1 MEMRCYRIEEIRAK
15 IHQAIEPQEDHLT
28 IVKRWTCLLFIRSG
42 QNHLA
47 RHNERGKKT
56 WQTVEKVGRQYQ
68 GMDRLGVRQVPEDGG
83 EQRKMEETGYE
94 IICVVP
100 TTLAVKG

>member
-47 RHNERGKKT
+47 RHRQKMRLESNIGEGIGLEFAKSQRA
-56 WQTVEKVGRQYQ
+56 VENR
-68 GMDRLGVRQVPEDGG
+68 
-83 EQRKMEETGYE
+83 EQWRDWF
-94 IICVVP
+94 
-100 TTLAVKG
+100 

>member
-56 WQTVEKVGRQYQ
+56 RQTEKEVGKQHQ
-68 GMDRLGVRQVPEDGG
+68 GMVRPGVRQVAEGSG
-83 EQRKMEETGYE
+83 KQGKTEETGCE
-94 IICVVP
+94 INFGAP
-100 TTLAVKG
+100 TTVAVKG